1 MKRTLCIAA
10 MLVTLTGCEAMD
22 SLLNRSLS
30 PEAQATLQAYEESLA
45 DWDQA
50 IDKAELDI
58 KALAEE
64 AREQAEAADW
74 MGAQI
79 TLAKLDQRQ
88 EQHKLLTEQY
98 TRIAQ
103 QERGIIEKHLSGG
116 VHGILA
122 LLDPLIPVPLQPLM
136 PFASTLLVML
146 FSKRGRMHTKNA
158 ARHTLVGNLGQTAK
172 DLLKAAGAKHTQ
184 DQPETPEA
192 PEA

>member
-22 SLLNRSLS
+22 SLLTRSLS
-30 PEAQATLQAYEESLA
+30 PELEATLQSYDESLA

-50 IDKAELDI
+50 INKAELDI

-88 EQHKLLTEQY
+88 AAHKTLTEQY
-98 TRIAQ
+98 ARIAQ
-103 QERGIIEKHLSGG
+103 QERAILEQHLSGG
-116 VHGILA
+116 VHGVLA
-122 LLDPLIPVPLQPLM
+122 LLDPLIPVPLQPLT

-172 DLLKAAGAKHTQ
+172 DLLKAAGAKHTE
-184 DQPETPEA
+184 DPA
-192 PEA
+192 PEGEAA

>member
-22 SLLNRSLS
+22 SLLTRSLP
-30 PEAQATLQAYEESLA
+30 PELEATLQSYDESLA

-50 IDKAELDI
+50 INKAELDI

-88 EQHKLLTEQY
+88 AQHKTLTEQY

-103 QERGIIEKHLSGG
+103 QEREILERHLSGG
-116 VHGILA
+116 VHGVLA
-122 LLDPLIPVPLQPLM
+122 LLDPLIPVPLQPLT

-172 DLLKAAGAKHTQ
+172 DLLKAAGAKHTE
-184 DQPETPEA
+184 DPA
-192 PEA
+192 PEGEAA